1 MLKGNKGHW
10 LWGYIDFE
18 KKPKFLNI
26 QSIDFLNYES

>member
-18 KKPKFLNI
+18 KPKFLNI